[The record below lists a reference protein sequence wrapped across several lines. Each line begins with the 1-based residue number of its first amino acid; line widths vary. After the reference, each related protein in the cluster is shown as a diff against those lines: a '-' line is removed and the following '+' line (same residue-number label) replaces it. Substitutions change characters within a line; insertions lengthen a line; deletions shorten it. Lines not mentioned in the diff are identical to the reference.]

1 MLRAAQNRLDEAQK
15 EFERALAIRP
25 SYALVHFHL
34 GRVLQARG
42 KSAEAETEL
51 EKAVALEPEMGEAYY
66 QLGLLLNKRGE
77 HERSDLAFARFKAL
91 RDAES
96 SDRGAILKEL
106 QDSVQ

>member
-1 MLRAAQNRLDEAQK
+1 MRQRARDGAAREHAALLLVEVRRQLDENEK
-15 EFERALAIRP
+15 EE
-25 SYALVHFHL
+25 
-34 GRVLQARG
+34 AREVDE
-42 KSAEAETEL
+42 KVQ
-51 EKAVALEPEMGEAYY
+51 KAVALEPEMGEAYY

-77 HERSDLAFARFKAL
+77 HERSELAFARFKAL